1 MNKTQPLVS
10 ILMNCF
16 NGEKYLTEAI
26 KSILNQSY
34 KNWELIFWDNQSTD
48 QSAKIF
54 KSFKDKRMK
63 YYYSSKHTH
72 LGGGRAEGYKRLKGD
87 LVAILDTDDIWFP
100 DKLLKQVHEFTNK
113 DIGIVITNA
122 YRFSAHKKKP
132 IFESKYPVDGFVFNS
147 LLNNYYVCLPTLMVR
162 KSFVD
167 DLTRQFDPEF
177 NYISD
182 FDLVLRLSSVC
193 KLKYINEIL
202 AGWRLHGANASLEKP
217 FLFQE
222 EKELWIKKMMISD
235 KHIVNK
241 YSLDIDIFRKN
252 ILRQKAFLSLLNNK
266 RIEALSLVMKTKLK
280 TIKDLIVFLLIIS
293 LIPSK
298 ILMKLYI
305 YKINKV

>member
-100 DKLLKQVHEFTNK
+100 DKLLKQVNEFTNK

-222 EKELWIKKMMISD
+222 EKELWIKKMIISD

>member
-100 DKLLKQVHEFTNK
+100 DKLLKQVNEFTNK

-122 YRFSAHKKKP
+122 YRFSAHKKKT
-132 IFESKYPVDGFVFNS
+132 IFQDRYPKDGFVFGT

>member
-222 EKELWIKKMMISD
+222 EKELWIKKMIISD
-235 KHIVNK
+235 KHIINK
-241 YSLDIDIFRKN
+241 YSLDIEKFRKN

>member
-72 LGGGRAEGYKRLKGD
+72 RGGGRAEGYQRLKGD

-100 DKLLKQVHEFTNK
+100 DKLLKQVHEFNNK

-122 YRFSAHKKKP
+122 YRFSAHKK
-132 IFESKYPVDGFVFNS
+132 N
-147 LLNNYYVCLPTLMVR
+147 
-162 KSFVD
+162 
-167 DLTRQFDPEF
+167 QF
-177 NYISD
+177 
-182 FDLVLRLSSVC
+182 LR
-193 KLKYINEIL
+193 
-202 AGWRLHGANASLEKP
+202 
-217 FLFQE
+217 
-222 EKELWIKKMMISD
+222 
-235 KHIVNK
+235 VN
-241 YSLDIDIFRKN
+241 I
-252 ILRQKAFLSLLNNK
+252 Q
-266 RIEALSLVMKTKLK
+266 
-280 TIKDLIVFLLIIS
+280 
-293 LIPSK
+293 
-298 ILMKLYI
+298 
-305 YKINKV
+305 

>member
-26 KSILNQSY
+26 KYFKSVIQKLGIN
-34 KNWELIFWDNQSTD
+34 FWDNQSTD

-132 IFESKYPVDGFVFNS
+132 IFEGKYPVDGFVFNS

-182 FDLVLRLSSVC
+182 FDLVLRLSSVS

-202 AGWRLHGANASLEKP
+202 AGWRLHVANASLEKP
-217 FLFQE
+217 FLF
-222 EKELWIKKMMISD
+222 KK
-235 KHIVNK
+235 
-241 YSLDIDIFRKN
+241 RKN
-252 ILRQKAFLSLLNNK
+252 YG
-266 RIEALSLVMKTKLK
+266 LK
-280 TIKDLIVFLLIIS
+280 K
-293 LIPSK
+293 
-298 ILMKLYI
+298 
-305 YKINKV
+305 

>member
-100 DKLLKQVHEFTNK
+100 DKLLKQVNEFTNK

-122 YRFSAHKKKP
+122 YRFSAHKKKT
-132 IFESKYPVDGFVFNS
+132 IFQDRYPKDGFVFGT

-167 DLTRQFDPEF
+167 DLSRQFDPEF

-182 FDLVLRLSSVC
+182 FDLVLRLSSVS

-222 EKELWIKKMMISD
+222 EKELWIKKMIISD

-298 ILMKLYI
+298 ILMMLYI